1 MTFWEFV
8 LGINVALFIFAML
21 VAIIKALF
29 DKKD

>member
-21 VAIIKALF
+21 VAIIKAF